1 MKMFLRV
8 LLGLLIIGII
18 VLFAYLSKDS
28 SMNHCDGLVVKISQQ
43 TYPLYTESEV
53 LTSVIEGY
61 ENIEGMAMSDIDV
74 EHIKSIIEKNPYV
87 KHVKVYKEAGSKV
100 IAEVD
105 VRKPLLKLYTVNQNA
120 YLLDSEGVLMP
131 MHLSSPMRIIV
142 ANGNFSSYSSEI
154 IGKNIFDISK
164 EEYRDVQIIRDIFN
178 IAIAIQKSKEFSEL
192 IAQIYYEGINNYEL
206 VPVFGDFI
214 VQIGNADNI
223 AKKMKRLSIVYS
235 NILPYYDT
243 KNYSAINV
251 AIENQIVCKKNKN

>member
-1 MKMFLRV
+1 MKVLLRI

-18 VLFAYLSKDS
+18 VFFAYLSKDS
-28 SMNHCDGLVVKISQQ
+28 SMNHCDGLVVKITQQ
-43 TYPLYTESEV
+43 TYPLYTEAEV
-53 LTSVIEGY
+53 QTSIIESY
-61 ENIEGMAMSDIDV
+61 EDIEGMAMTDIDV

-105 VRKPLLKLYTVNQNA
+105 VRKPLLKFYTGNQNA

-131 MHLSSPMRIIV
+131 MPQSIPMRILV
-142 ANGNFSSYSSEI
+142 ANGNVSSFSSEI
-154 IGKNIFDISK
+154 IGRNIFDVSK
-164 EEYRDVQIIRDIFN
+164 EDFEDIQIIRNIYN
-178 IAIAIQKSKEFSEL
+178 IAIAIQKNREFSEL
-192 IAQIYYEGINNYEL
+192 IAQIYYEGNNNYEL
-206 VPVFGDFI
+206 VPVFGDFV

-223 AKKMKRLSIVYS
+223 AKKMERLRIVYA

-251 AIENQIVCKKNKN
+251 GIENQIVCKK